1 MQKLI
6 SYLSVYLMASVKFA
20 LAPPTGYG
28 LGLSPIEIII
38 CTIAG
43 MMTTATIVP
52 ILGQKLISYLRNRR
66 LKKGKPVKVFTPR
79 KRMIVKIWQKFS
91 IWGIA
96 LLTPILFSPVVGC
109 IIAVSFGVKRN
120 KILLTMF
127 VSAVF
132 WALVMT
138 FGVNLFGDIFL
149 KK

>member
-1 MQKLI
+1 MQKLL
-6 SYLSVYLMASVKFA
+6 SYLSVYFLGCVKFA

-28 LGLSPIEIII
+28 LGLSPLEIIL
-38 CTIAG
+38 CTVAG
-43 MMTTATIVP
+43 MMTTAAIVP
-52 ILGQKLISYLRNRR
+52 FLGQRLMVYFRERR
-66 LKKGKPVKVFTPR
+66 LKKGKEVKVFTPR

-96 LLTPILFSPVVGC
+96 LLTPILFSPIVGC
-109 IIAVSFGVKRN
+109 ILAVSFGVRRD

-127 VSAVF
+127 LSAVF

-138 FGVNLFGDIFL
+138 FGVSLFGDIFF

>member
-1 MQKLI
+1 
-6 SYLSVYLMASVKFA
+6 MASVKFA

-43 MMTTATIVP
+43 MMTATIVP
-52 ILGQKLISYLRNRR
+52 VLGQKLIVYLRNRR
-66 LKKGKPVKVFTPR
+66 LKKGKTVKVFTPR

-96 LLTPILFSPVVGC
+96 LLTPILFSPIVGC
-109 IIAVSFGVKRN
+109 ILAVSFGVKRN

-138 FGVNLFGDIFL
+138 FGVNFFGDVFL